1 MSQYKAIL
9 CPECH
14 RHIILFEIK
23 GTDYEA
29 RIKCRLCR
37 NYFVVT
43 PEGAKK
49 EGESK

>member
-1 MSQYKAIL
+1 MSQYKAII

-29 RIKCRLCR
+29 RIKCRLCKE
-37 NYFVVT
+37 YFIVT
-43 PEGAKK
+43 PEGVKK
-49 EGESK
+49 ENA